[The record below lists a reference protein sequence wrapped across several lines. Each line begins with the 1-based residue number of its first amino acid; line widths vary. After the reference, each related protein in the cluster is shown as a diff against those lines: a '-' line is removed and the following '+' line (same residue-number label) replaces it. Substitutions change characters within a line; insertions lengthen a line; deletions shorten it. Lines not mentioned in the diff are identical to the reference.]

1 MKFWGC
7 GHWVTLELWPVV
19 TRSNYYQRVVSFP
32 VQNKLGTV
40 SRIIILFHVRWNR
53 SRSNKVERE
62 EGSFVL
68 RMFNSFRKTFLSV
81 RIDMY

>member
-7 GHWVTLELWPVV
+7 WTLGDLELWPVA

-40 SRIIILFHVRWNR
+40 SRIIILFHVHWNR